1 MKSYEIDVPRCRR
14 GFRPHSCSALL
25 PILAVLLLAGCANL
39 DHPDLSSQQTPTAE
53 LVGVAEIDPAMRE
66 RIAHALVR
74 DADEQQ
80 HLCDT
85 LKQRPDSTDA
95 AIPLARAL
103 LARKC
108 PGEAIEVL
116 DTVLLA
122 SPGDLRALNAKAVV
136 LDHQG
141 RHQEAQALY
150 RKALAN
156 EPANPMLRN
165 NLTLSLALEGKT
177 ETENA
182 SSQPQADVRQALA
195 RSK

>member
-1 MKSYEIDVPRCRR
+1 MKSYEIDVLRCRR
-14 GFRPHSCSALL
+14 SFRPHSCSALL

-39 DHPDLSSQQTPTAE
+39 DHPGLSSQQTPTAE

-74 DADEQQ
+74 DADAQ
-80 HLCDT
+80 HLCDA
-85 LKQRPDSTDA
+85 LKQRPGNTDA

-116 DTVLLA
+116 DSVLLA
-122 SPGDLRALNAKAVV
+122 SPGDLRALNARAVV

-150 RKALAN
+150 RQALAA

-165 NLTLSLALEGKT
+165 NLTLSLALDGKT
-177 ETENA
+177 EPENA
-182 SSQPQADVRQALA
+182 KPQSQWDGRQALA
-195 RSK
+195 RSR

>member
-1 MKSYEIDVPRCRR
+1 MKSYEIDVLRCRR
-14 GFRPHSCSALL
+14 SFRPHSCSALL

-39 DHPDLSSQQTPTAE
+39 DHPGLSSQQMPTAE

-74 DADEQQ
+74 DADEQ
-80 HLCDT
+80 HLCDA
-85 LKQRPDSTDA
+85 LKQRPDNADA
-95 AIPLARAL
+95 AIPVARAL

-136 LDHQG
+136 LDH
-141 RHQEAQALY
+141 
-150 RKALAN
+150 
-156 EPANPMLRN
+156 
-165 NLTLSLALEGKT
+165 
-177 ETENA
+177 
-182 SSQPQADVRQALA
+182 
-195 RSK
+195 